1 MRTQRAWYDSQ
12 TGQLEVP
19 ALEPSHDDLSGENR
33 RGFLT
38 HILAAAIGGLVGL
51 VPLVSGLLFF
61 VDPLMR
67 KRKGAAG
74 DGFLKLP
81 ISLDALTINGEPQ
94 LCKISMDRVDAW
106 NTFRNQPVGAVFLR
120 RIGKDKVIAFNQRCP
135 HLGCAVD
142 YRPGHDYYCPCH
154 TSEFT
159 LDGDKNNVIPP
170 RGLDSLDVEIRN
182 GTEVWVKFQ
191 NFRATT
197 PEKIPV
203 A

>member
-1 MRTQRAWYDSQ
+1 MD
-12 TGQLEVP
+12 L
-19 ALEPSHDDLSGENR
+19 SHDEPPSENR

-38 HILAAAIGGLVGL
+38 HFLAAAIGGLVGV

-74 DGFLKLP
+74 DGFIKLP

-120 RIGKDKVIAFNQRCP
+120 RVDKDKVVAFNQRCP

-142 YRPGHDYYCPCH
+142 YQPGSQPGSQFYYCPCH
-154 TSEFT
+154 KSEFT
-159 LDGDKNNVIPP
+159 LDGGKKNVIPP
-170 RGLDSLDVEIRN
+170 RGLDSLDVEIRD

-197 PEKIPV
+197 PAKIPV